1 MNPLLSSIV
10 TTPSGMRIAYFDK
23 SHRYKIG
30 HEDEGVGGS
39 EAEMNFVPSVSTVLD
54 KTVPKSLSGWAERG
68 GVEGAL
74 KIMREDGGV
83 SIPIDNPE
91 AWLDDMKRRGL
102 RFWQRRDQAG
112 LRGTSVHTAFELLA
126 SGEIPKLSDFPEHER
141 GYIQGI
147 ARWWIQTEPDVE
159 HSELMVGS
167 YLHGYCG
174 RLDLIANLGPTGR
187 RGVIDLKT
195 SRAIRET
202 HHFQTAA
209 YRIGVEEAGYGETD
223 FGAILRV
230 SEDGTYEFVE
240 TWATAPQFLALLGS
254 YRALREFEQQTPKE
268 YKRKRAAA

>member
-1 MNPLLSSIV
+1 MNPIVSSIV
-10 TTPSGMRIAYFDK
+10 TTPSGIRIAYFDS

-30 HEDEGVGGS
+30 HDDEGVGTS
-39 EAEMNFVPSVSTVLD
+39 ETEMNFVPSVSTVLD
-54 KTVPKSLSGWAERG
+54 KSIPKSLSGWAERG
-68 GVEGAL
+68 GVEGTL
-74 KIMREDGGV
+74 RVIREGPPVPMETDV
-83 SIPIDNPE
+83 I
-91 AWLDDMKRRGL
+91 LDEMKRRGT

-126 SGEIPKLSDFPEHER
+126 NGEVPKLSDYPEHER

-147 ARWWIQTEPDVE
+147 ARWWMHAEPDVE
-159 HSELMVGS
+159 HSELMIGS

-174 RLDLIANLGPTGR
+174 RLDLIARLGPR

-195 SRAIRET
+195 SKSIRET

-209 YRIGVEEAGYGETD
+209 YRIGVEEAGYGRTD

-230 SEDGTYEFVE
+230 GEDGTYEYVE

-254 YRALREFEQQTPKE
+254 YRALREFEKQTPKE
-268 YKRKRAAA
+268 FKRKQARAA